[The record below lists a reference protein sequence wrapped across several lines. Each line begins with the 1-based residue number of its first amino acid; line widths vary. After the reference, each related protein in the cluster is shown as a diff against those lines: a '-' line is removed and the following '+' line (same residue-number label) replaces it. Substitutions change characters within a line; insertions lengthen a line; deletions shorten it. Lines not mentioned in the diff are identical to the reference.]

1 MTTTL
6 KPRYS
11 TPVESM
17 SPYETAQRQALSA
30 GLFLR
35 LAWRNLWR
43 HRRRTVIVVAAIGG
57 TMALMM
63 WYDGL
68 IGGFNEAI
76 YGNAIRVLG
85 GNIQIHAAGYGAE
98 INQLPLLP
106 LPNDRALVQA
116 AEAQPLVMAAARRIN
131 TGGMAT
137 TREGAFGVTIVGVEP
152 EKELLVSEEGVPVS
166 LVAQKVVAGR
176 YLTADDRDL
185 VYIGQGLATAMGVT
199 VGDRFTL
206 AGRGAHQQMRSRTVT
221 VAGIY
226 DIGMP
231 DIEKTTIYMSLGEAQ
246 DLYGLSGQVTEIAIS
261 LKTIG
266 EEPAVM
272 DTLRPSLGGAEI
284 VSWQTSFP
292 ELEKALAT
300 KGGAMNVFSVL
311 MIGIVGIGI
320 LNLLLMAIYERTREI
335 GILGALGLK
344 PFQISILFVLEG
356 ALMGLVGVVV
366 GVGLGLLLN
375 GGLQQVGL
383 DFRDLSSISTY
394 MALINTRVYPT
405 LGLEQL
411 PQRALMVLIITTL
424 AALYPAREAAQ
435 REPAEALHYV

>member
-1 MTTTL
+1 MWKGVL
-6 KPRYS
+6 NMRLY
-11 TPVESM
+11 
-17 SPYETAQRQALSA
+17 
-30 GLFLR
+30 LR

-43 HRRRTVIVVAAIGG
+43 HRRRTVIVAVAIGG
-57 TMALMM
+57 TMAMMM

-98 INQLPLLP
+98 VNQLPLLP
-106 LPNDRALVQA
+106 LANDQALVQA
-116 AEAQPLVMAAARRIN
+116 AQAQPQVLAAARRIN

-152 EKELLVSEEGVPVS
+152 EQELPVS
-166 LVAQKVVAGR
+166 LVAQKVSAGR
-176 YLTADDRDL
+176 YLAADDQDM

-206 AGRGAHQQMRSRTVT
+206 AGRAMHQEMRSRTMT

-231 DIEKTTIYMSLGEAQ
+231 DIEKRTIYITLGEAQ

-261 LKTIG
+261 LKQIG

-272 DTLRPSLGGAEI
+272 NALRPSLAGAEI

-292 ELEKALAT
+292 ELEQALAT
-300 KGGAMNVFSVL
+300 KGGAMNVFSVI
-311 MIGIVGIGI
+311 MMFIVGIGI

-344 PFQISILFVLEG
+344 PSQISILFVLEG
-356 ALMGLVGVVV
+356 ALMGLVGVAS
-366 GVGLGLLLN
+366 GVALGLLIN
-375 GGLQQVGL
+375 GIGGRVGM
-383 DFRDLSSISTY
+383 DFSKFSSISSY
-394 MALINTRVYPT
+394 MALISGKVYPT
-405 LGLEQL
+405 WGVDKLL
-411 PQRALMVLIITTL
+411 QRTLTVLIITTL

>member
-1 MTTTL
+1 
-6 KPRYS
+6 
-11 TPVESM
+11 
-17 SPYETAQRQALSA
+17 
-30 GLFLR
+30 LFLR

-43 HRRRTVIVVAAIGG
+43 HTRRTVIVVLAIGG

-85 GNIQIHAAGYGAE
+85 GNVQIHAPGYAAE

-106 LPNDRALVQA
+106 VPNDQALAQAAAAQPQVQA
-116 AEAQPLVMAAARRIN
+116 ATRRIK
-131 TGGMAT
+131 TSGLAT
-137 TREGAFGVTIVGVEP
+137 TAEGAFGVTIVGIEP
-152 EKELLVSEEGVPVS
+152 EKEQAVS
-166 LVAQKVVAGR
+166 LWAQRLSAGR
-176 YLTADDRDL
+176 YLTSADQDV

-199 VGDRFTL
+199 VGDRFALT
-206 AGRGAHQQMRSRTVT
+206 GRGLHQEMKSRTMT

-231 DIEKTTIYMSLGEAQ
+231 DIERTTLYITLAEAQ
-246 DLYGLSGQVTEIAIS
+246 DLYGLTGQVTEVTVF
-261 LKTIG
+261 LKQIG

-272 DTLRPSLGGAEI
+272 KALQPGLGGAEI

-300 KGGAMNVFSVL
+300 KGGAMNVFSVI
-311 MIGIVGIGI
+311 MMVIVGIGI

-344 PFQISILFVLEG
+344 PFQISTLFVLEG
-356 ALMGLVGVVV
+356 VLMGVV
-366 GVGLGLLLN
+366 GLAIGVGIGLLLN
-375 GGLQQVGL
+375 GVSRVVGL
-383 DFRDLSSISTY
+383 DFAQYAGISSY
-394 MALINTRVYPT
+394 MALISGKVYPT
-405 LGLEQL
+405 WGLEQIGL
-411 PQRALMVLIITTL
+411 RTLIVLVITTL
-424 AALYPAREAAQ
+424 SALYPAREAAQ

>member
-1 MTTTL
+1 MRTII
-6 KPRYS
+6 K
-11 TPVESM
+11 M
-17 SPYETAQRQALSA
+17 
-30 GLFLR
+30 
-35 LAWRNLWR
+35 AWRNLWR
-43 HRRRTVIVVAAIGG
+43 HRRRTVIVAAAIGG

-68 IGGFNEAI
+68 VGGFNEAI
-76 YGNAIRVLG
+76 YGNAIRVMG

-98 INQLPLLP
+98 VNQLPLLP
-106 LPNDRALVQA
+106 LANDQALVQA
-116 AEAQPLVMAAARRIN
+116 AQAQPQVLAAARRIN

-152 EKELLVSEEGVPVS
+152 DQELPVS
-166 LVAQKVVAGR
+166 LVAQKVSAGR
-176 YLTADDRDL
+176 YLATDDQDM

-206 AGRGAHQQMRSRTVT
+206 AGRATHQQMRSRTMT

-231 DIEKTTIYMSLGEAQ
+231 DIEKRTIYMTLGEAQ
-246 DLYGLSGQVTEIAIS
+246 NLYGLSGQVTEIAIS
-261 LKTIG
+261 LKQIG

-272 DTLRPSLGGAEI
+272 NALRPTLAGAEI

-292 ELEKALAT
+292 ELEQALAT
-300 KGGAMNVFSVL
+300 KGGAMNVFSVI
-311 MIGIVGIGI
+311 MMFIVGIGI

-344 PFQISILFVLEG
+344 PSQISILFVLEG
-356 ALMGLVGVVV
+356 ALMGLVGVVA
-366 GVGLGLLLN
+366 GVALGLLIN
-375 GGLQQVGL
+375 GVLGQVGM
-383 DFRDLSSISTY
+383 DFSQFSSITSY
-394 MALINTRVYPT
+394 MALISGRVYPT
-405 LGLEQL
+405 WGVDKLL
-411 PQRALMVLIITTL
+411 QRTLTVLIITTL
-424 AALYPAREAAQ
+424 AALYPAHEAAQ

>member
-1 MTTTL
+1 MRL
-6 KPRYS
+6 Y
-11 TPVESM
+11 
-17 SPYETAQRQALSA
+17 
-30 GLFLR
+30 LR

-43 HRRRTVIVVAAIGG
+43 HRRRTVIVAVAIGG
-57 TMALMM
+57 TLAMMM

-98 INQLPLLP
+98 VDQLPLLP
-106 LPNDRALVQA
+106 LANDQALVQA
-116 AEAQPLVMAAARRIN
+116 AQAQPQVLSAARRIN

-152 EKELLVSEEGVPVS
+152 EQELPVS
-166 LVAQKVVAGR
+166 LVAQKVSAGR
-176 YLTADDRDL
+176 YLAADDQDM
-185 VYIGQGLATAMGVT
+185 VYIGQGLATAMGVG

-206 AGRGAHQQMRSRTVT
+206 AGRAMHQEMRSRTMT

-231 DIEKTTIYMSLGEAQ
+231 DIEKRTIYITLGEAQ
-246 DLYGLSGQVTEIAIS
+246 SLYGLDGQVTEIAIS
-261 LKTIG
+261 LKQIG

-272 DTLRPSLGGAEI
+272 NTLRPSLAGAEI

-292 ELEKALAT
+292 ELEQALAT
-300 KGGAMNVFSVL
+300 KGGAMNVFSVI
-311 MIGIVGIGI
+311 MMVIVGIGI

-344 PFQISILFVLEG
+344 PYQISILFVLEG
-356 ALMGLVGVVV
+356 VLMGVV
-366 GVGLGLLLN
+366 GVAAGVVLGLLIN
-375 GGLQQVGL
+375 GVLRQVGL
-383 DFRDLSSISTY
+383 DFAQYSGMSSY
-394 MALINTRVYPT
+394 MALISDKIYPAWGVDKLLQRT
-405 LGLEQL
+405 LT
-411 PQRALMVLIITTL
+411 VLIITAL

-435 REPAEALHYV
+435 REPSEALHYV

>member
-1 MTTTL
+1 MWKGVL
-6 KPRYS
+6 NMRLY
-11 TPVESM
+11 
-17 SPYETAQRQALSA
+17 
-30 GLFLR
+30 LR

-43 HRRRTVIVVAAIGG
+43 HRRRTVIVAVAIGG

-68 IGGFNEAI
+68 ISGFNEAI

-98 INQLPLLP
+98 VDQLPLLP
-106 LPNDRALVQA
+106 LANDQALVQA
-116 AEAQPLVMAAARRIN
+116 AQAQPQVLSAARRIN

-152 EKELLVSEEGVPVS
+152 EQELPVS
-166 LVAQKVVAGR
+166 LVAQKVSAGR
-176 YLTADDRDL
+176 YLAADDQDM
-185 VYIGQGLATAMGVT
+185 VYIGQGLATAMGVG
-199 VGDRFTL
+199 VGNRFTL
-206 AGRGAHQQMRSRTVT
+206 AGRAMHQEMRSRTMT

-231 DIEKTTIYMSLGEAQ
+231 DIEKRTIYITLGEAQ
-246 DLYGLSGQVTEIAIS
+246 SLYGLDGQVTEIAIS
-261 LKTIG
+261 LKQIG

-272 DTLRPSLGGAEI
+272 NALRPSLAGAEI

-292 ELEKALAT
+292 ELEQALAT
-300 KGGAMNVFSVL
+300 KGGAMNVFSVII
-311 MIGIVGIGI
+311 MVIVGIGI

-344 PFQISILFVLEG
+344 PYQISILFVLEG
-356 ALMGLVGVVV
+356 VLMGVV
-366 GVGLGLLLN
+366 GVAAGVVLGLLIN
-375 GGLQQVGL
+375 GVLRQVGL
-383 DFRDLSSISTY
+383 DFAQYSSLSSY
-394 MALINTRVYPT
+394 MALISDKIYPAWGVDKLLQRT
-405 LGLEQL
+405 LT
-411 PQRALMVLIITTL
+411 VLIITAL

-435 REPAEALHYV
+435 REPSEALHYV

>member
-1 MTTTL
+1 MRL
-6 KPRYS
+6 Y
-11 TPVESM
+11 
-17 SPYETAQRQALSA
+17 
-30 GLFLR
+30 LR
-35 LAWRNLWR
+35 LAWRNIWR
-43 HRRRTVIVVAAIGG
+43 HRRRTVIIAVAIGG

-68 IGGFNEAI
+68 VGGFNEAI

-98 INQLPLLP
+98 VDQLPLLP
-106 LPNDRALVQA
+106 LANDQALAQA
-116 AEAQPLVMAAARRIN
+116 AQAQPQVLAAARRIN

-152 EKELLVSEEGVPVS
+152 DQELPVS
-166 LVAQKVVAGR
+166 LVAQKVSAGR
-176 YLTADDRDL
+176 YLATDDQDM
-185 VYIGQGLATAMGVT
+185 VYIGQGLATAMDVT

-206 AGRGAHQQMRSRTVT
+206 AGRAIHEQMRSRTMT

-231 DIEKTTIYMSLGEAQ
+231 DIEKRTIYITLGEAQ

-261 LKTIG
+261 LKQVG

-272 DTLRPSLGGAEI
+272 NALRPSLAGSEI

-292 ELEKALAT
+292 ELEQALAT
-300 KGGAMNVFSVL
+300 KGGAMNVFSVII
-311 MIGIVGIGI
+311 MFIVGIGI

-344 PFQISILFVLEG
+344 PSQISILFVLEG
-356 ALMGLVGVVV
+356 VLMGLVGVAV
-366 GVGLGLLLN
+366 GMALGLLIN
-375 GGLQQVGL
+375 GVLGKVGL
-383 DFRDLSSISTY
+383 DFSAFSSISSYT
-394 MALINTRVYPT
+394 ALISGKVYSTWGVDKLLQRT
-405 LGLEQL
+405 LT
-411 PQRALMVLIITTL
+411 VLIITTL
-424 AALYPAREAAQ
+424 ATLYPAREAAL